1 MNVLK
6 MFDLTGKIAVITG
19 AGSGL
24 GFQFAEAMAEAG
36 AHVVCADMNQDNAH
50 NTASHVES
58 LGVQALPVHCDVTD
72 EAQVAT
78 LFDSAVR
85 KFGTVDIAFA
95 NAGIGDPTPMLLHE
109 YPTENW
115 EKVVAVNMAGVFY
128 TNREALK
135 VMFPNKRGKIINTA
149 SMWGLAGPSSVFPIP
164 AYAATKGAVVNLTRE
179 LALQYAPHNI
189 QINAICPGF
198 FRTRISDGAF
208 DDNGFVETVSA
219 FTPMGRVAEAA
230 EIKGTALYLASDASS
245 FTTGL
250 MLVTDGGC
258 MAK

>member
-1 MNVLK
+1 
-6 MFDLTGKIAVITG
+6 MFDLTGQVAVITG

-24 GFQFAEAMAEAG
+24 GLQFAEAMAEAG
-36 AHVVCADMNQDNAH
+36 ARVVCADIVAESAEKTAAH
-50 NTASHVES
+50 VTQMGGE
-58 LGVQALPVHCDVTD
+58 ALAVRCDVAR
-72 EAQVAT
+72 EAEVAG
-78 LFDSAVR
+78 LFAAALET
-85 KFGTVDIAFA
+85 FGTVDIAFA
-95 NAGIGDPTPMLLHE
+95 NAGIGDPQPLLLHE

-115 EKVVAVNMAGVFY
+115 EKVVAINMAGVFY
-128 TNREALK
+128 TCREALRI
-135 VMFPNKRGKIINTA
+135 MFPKKRGKIINTA

-189 QINAICPGF
+189 QVNAICPGF
-198 FRTRISDGAF
+198 FRTRISDGAY

-230 EIKGTALYLASDASS
+230 EIKGTALYLASAASS

>member
-1 MNVLK
+1 
-6 MFDLTGKIAVITG
+6 MFDLTGQVAVITG

-24 GFQFAEAMAEAG
+24 GLQFAEAMAEAG
-36 AHVVCADMNQDNAH
+36 ARVVCADIVAESAEKTAAH
-50 NTASHVES
+50 VTQMGGE
-58 LGVQALPVHCDVTD
+58 ALAVRCDVTRED
-72 EAQVAT
+72 EVAG
-78 LFDSAVR
+78 LFAAALET
-85 KFGTVDIAFA
+85 FGTVDIAFA
-95 NAGIGDPTPMLLHE
+95 NAGIGDPQPLLLHE

-115 EKVVAVNMAGVFY
+115 EKVVAINMAGVFY
-128 TNREALK
+128 TCREALRI
-135 VMFPNKRGKIINTA
+135 MFPKKRGKIINTA

-189 QINAICPGF
+189 QVNAICPGF
-198 FRTRISDGAF
+198 FRTRISDGAY

-230 EIKGTALYLASDASS
+230 EIKGTALYLASAASS

>member
-1 MNVLK
+1 MHVLK
-6 MFDLTGKIAVITG
+6 MFDLTGQVAVITG

-36 AHVVCADMNQDNAH
+36 ARVVCADIVAESAEKTAAH
-50 NTASHVES
+50 VTQMGGE
-58 LGVQALPVHCDVTD
+58 ALAVRCDVTRED
-72 EAQVAT
+72 EVAG
-78 LFDSAVR
+78 LFAAALET
-85 KFGTVDIAFA
+85 FGTVDIAFA
-95 NAGIGDPTPMLLHE
+95 NAGIGDPQPLLLHE

-115 EKVVAVNMAGVFY
+115 EKVVAINMAGVFY
-128 TNREALK
+128 TCREALRI
-135 VMFPNKRGKIINTA
+135 MFPKKRGKIINTA

-189 QINAICPGF
+189 QVNAICPGF
-198 FRTRISDGAF
+198 FRTRISDGAY

-230 EIKGTALYLASDASS
+230 EIKGTALYLASAASS

>member
-1 MNVLK
+1 MHVLK
-6 MFDLTGKIAVITG
+6 MFDLTGQVAVITG

-36 AHVVCADMNQDNAH
+36 ARVVCADIVAESAEKTAAH
-50 NTASHVES
+50 VTQMGGE
-58 LGVQALPVHCDVTD
+58 ALAVRCDVTRED
-72 EAQVAT
+72 EVAG
-78 LFDSAVR
+78 LFAAALET
-85 KFGTVDIAFA
+85 FGTVDIAFA
-95 NAGIGDPTPMLLHE
+95 NAGIGDPQPLLLHE

-115 EKVVAVNMAGVFY
+115 EKVVAINMAGVFY
-128 TNREALK
+128 TCREALRI
-135 VMFPNKRGKIINTA
+135 MFPKKRGKIINTA

-189 QINAICPGF
+189 QVNAICPGF
-198 FRTRISDGAF
+198 FRTRISDGAY
-208 DDNGFVETVSA
+208 DDNGCVETVSA

-230 EIKGTALYLASDASS
+230 EIKGTALYLASAASS

>member
-1 MNVLK
+1 LHVLK
-6 MFDLTGKIAVITG
+6 MFDLTGQVAVITG

-36 AHVVCADMNQDNAH
+36 ARVVCADIVAESAEKTAAH
-50 NTASHVES
+50 VTQMGGE
-58 LGVQALPVHCDVTD
+58 ALAVRCDVTRED
-72 EAQVAT
+72 EVAG
-78 LFDSAVR
+78 LFAAALET
-85 KFGTVDIAFA
+85 FGTVDIAFA
-95 NAGIGDPTPMLLHE
+95 NAGIGDPQPLLLHE

-115 EKVVAVNMAGVFY
+115 EKVVAINMAGVFY
-128 TNREALK
+128 TCREALRI
-135 VMFPNKRGKIINTA
+135 MFPKKRGKIINTA

-189 QINAICPGF
+189 QVNAICPGF
-198 FRTRISDGAF
+198 FRTRISDGAY

-230 EIKGTALYLASDASS
+230 EIKGTALYLASAASS

>member
-1 MNVLK
+1 MHVLK
-6 MFDLTGKIAVITG
+6 MFDLTGQVAVITG

-24 GFQFAEAMAEAG
+24 GLQFAEAMAEAG
-36 AHVVCADMNQDNAH
+36 ARVVCADIVAESAEKTAAH
-50 NTASHVES
+50 VTQMGGE
-58 LGVQALPVHCDVTD
+58 ALAVRCDVTRED
-72 EAQVAT
+72 EVAG
-78 LFDSAVR
+78 LFAAALET
-85 KFGTVDIAFA
+85 FGTVDIAFA
-95 NAGIGDPTPMLLHE
+95 NAGIGDPQPLLLHE

-115 EKVVAVNMAGVFY
+115 EKVVAINMAGVFY
-128 TNREALK
+128 TCREALRI
-135 VMFPNKRGKIINTA
+135 MFPKKRGKIINTA

-189 QINAICPGF
+189 QVNAICPGF
-198 FRTRISDGAF
+198 FRTRISDGAY

-230 EIKGTALYLASDASS
+230 EIKGTALYLASAASS

>member
-1 MNVLK
+1 MHVLK
-6 MFDLTGKIAVITG
+6 MFDLSGKVAVITG

-24 GFQFAEAMAEAG
+24 GLQFAEAMAEAG
-36 AHVVCADMNQDNAH
+36 AKVVCGDIVGENAEK
-50 NTASHVES
+50 TAAHVTEM
-58 LGVQALPVHCDVTD
+58 GGEALAVRCDVTRED
-72 EAQVAT
+72 EVAG
-78 LFDSAVR
+78 LFAAAVEQ
-85 KFGTVDIAFA
+85 FGTVDIAFA
-95 NAGIGDPTPMLLHE
+95 NAGIGDPQPLLLHE

-115 EKVVAVNMAGVFY
+115 EKVVAINMAGVFY
-128 TNREALK
+128 TFREALK
-135 VMFPNKRGKIINTA
+135 IMFPKKRGKIINTA

-164 AYAATKGAVVNLTRE
+164 AYAATKGAEVNLTRE

-189 QINAICPGF
+189 QVNAICPGF
-198 FRTRISDGAF
+198 FRTRISDGAY

-219 FTPMGRVAEAA
+219 FTPMGRVAEAS
-230 EIKGTALYLASDASS
+230 EIKGTALYLASEASS

>member
-6 MFDLTGKIAVITG
+6 MFDLTGKVAVITG

-24 GFQFAEAMAEAG
+24 GWQFAEAMAEAG
-36 AHVVCADMNQDNAH
+36 AHVVCADVNGESAE
-50 NTASHVES
+50 TIAARVET
-58 LGVQALPVHCDVTD
+58 LGVKALAVTCDVTD
-72 EAQVAT
+72 EARVAA
-78 LFDSAVR
+78 LFVAAVEH
-85 KFGTVDIAFA
+85 FGTVDIAFA
-95 NAGIGDPTPMLLHE
+95 NAGIGDPVPMLLHE

-135 VMFPNKRGKIINTA
+135 IMFPKKRGKIINTA

-189 QINAICPGF
+189 QVNAICPGF

-208 DDNGFVETVSA
+208 DDNAFVETVSA

-250 MLVTDGGC
+250 MLVSDGGC

>member
-6 MFDLTGKIAVITG
+6 LFDLTGKIAVITG

-36 AHVVCADMNQDNAH
+36 AAVVCADMNGDAAE
-50 NTASHVES
+50 NTAAH
-58 LGVQALPVHCDVTD
+58 LQNIGARAQAFTCDVTD
-72 EAQVAT
+72 EAQVAS
-78 LFDSAVR
+78 LFAAAVET
-85 KFGTVDIAFA
+85 FGTVDIAFA
-95 NAGIGDPTPMLLHE
+95 NAGIGDPAPMLLHE
-109 YPTENW
+109 YPTANW

-135 VMFPNKRGKIINTA
+135 IMFPKKRGKIINTA

-208 DDNGFVETVSA
+208 DDNAFVETVSA

-250 MLVTDGGC
+250 MLVSDGGC